1 MKKSLKAV
9 AAVIAAIALTTACSS
24 GTAEE
29 TTEETTESTE
39 STESTGDGTTYKI
52 GVLQFTQH
60 AALDKTNE
68 GFIAALD
75 DAGISYEIDQQNA
88 SNDQSTCQT
97 IAEKLVNDGN
107 DLIYA
112 IATPAA
118 QAVAGLTKDIPVV
131 ISAVTDP
138 AESGLVA
145 DNNAPGG
152 NVTGVSDLTPIKEQI
167 DLLKQLI
174 PDAQTIG
181 VLYCSAESNSAI
193 QAEMTRE
200 ACEAL
205 GMEAIDYTVSNT
217 NEIQTVVESMVG
229 KVDAIYAPTDNTI
242 ANGMAT
248 VGMIASDNGLPV
260 FAGDSGMVEAG
271 GIATYAVDY
280 YQLGYM
286 AGEMAV
292 DILVNGTDPAEMP
305 IGYLPTEKYE
315 LTINEDMAAKVGVDV
330 SSLQQ

>member
-24 GTAEE
+24 GTTEE
-29 TTEETTESTE
+29 TTEETTE

-75 DAGISYEIDQQNA
+75 DAGINYEIDQQNA

>member
-75 DAGISYEIDQQNA
+75 DAGINYEIDQQNA

-145 DNNAPGG
+145 DNSAPGG

-205 GMEAIDYTVSNT
+205 GMEAVDYTVSNT

-229 KVDAIYAPTDNTI
+229 KVDAVYAPTDNTI

-305 IGYLPTEKYE
+305 IGHLPTEKYE